1 MIINKISN
9 VKFFAS
15 AGVHRAQATTEKIR
29 IFEIFEILAGS
40 VSNLRSRRL
49 EVYIRDLCIL

>member
-15 AGVHRAQATTEKIR
+15 AGVHRAQATTEKIEN
-29 IFEIFEILAGS
+29 I
-40 VSNLRSRRL
+40 
-49 EVYIRDLCIL
+49 